1 MVYACS
7 CSSKLTPIWELPY
20 AVGYSPK
27 RKKKEKKDEEEEE
40 GGEEKEIKLLPLKV
54 LGLART
60 DFDEVV

>member
-1 MVYACS
+1 M
-7 CSSKLTPIWELPY
+7 TPIWELPY